1 MTTTRKNDLL
11 EEEYNRYPYESFPF
25 FQSHPV
31 YLHTLGKLFGLS
43 VTPVEN
49 ARILELG
56 CASGGN
62 LIPVAFQYPY
72 ASFLGIDLSK
82 KEIDEGNQHINA
94 LELKNIILRHQSI
107 LDFNASEGKFDYIIC
122 HGVYSWV
129 DNEVREKIFNLCK
142 ENLSPNG
149 IVYISYNTYPGWNMI
164 TSIRD
169 LMLWHTKLIDDPSTK
184 AQQAR
189 QIANFINNGL
199 QNNPSTYALFLKNEI
214 NLITKQTDSYLLHD
228 HLSTYNSPVYF
239 YQFMEKAHQNNL
251 SYLADADLALMYI
264 ENLPPV
270 FSNEL
275 KKIKDIIVAE
285 QYMDFIR
292 NQRFRSTLLCH
303 KEAAINRALQT
314 EDIENFYIQFSGKS
328 DNPNLNENEIGK
340 NKELVFRN
348 ATSTLKVQAPILQW
362 AMFILYQNK
371 HHLIHYNELIN
382 KISEKSDEKN
392 LDLIKQTVNNNLNL
406 IRAALSGLI
415 QISTYPSHYTTIV
428 SKQPIACPLVRY
440 QVSIKQR
447 FVTNRRHQAVVLS
460 TFGTTLIPY
469 LDGKHDLSFFE
480 NLLIQEIKSGKL
492 KMLDANKKP
501 IQKEEDL
508 KKLATVFCQKELEH
522 FAQQALL
529 ISSF

>member
-1 MTTTRKNDLL
+1 MTTERKNDLL
-11 EEEYNRYPYESFPF
+11 EKEYDRYPYESFPF

-31 YLHTLGKLFGLS
+31 HLHTLSKLFGLS

-49 ARILELG
+49 ARVLELG

-62 LIPVAFQYPY
+62 LIPIAFQYPQ
-72 ASFLGIDLSK
+72 ASFLGIDLSN
-82 KEIDEGNQHINA
+82 KEIEEGNNHIHA
-94 LELKNIILRHQSI
+94 LDLKNIILRHQSI
-107 LDFNASEGKFDYIIC
+107 LDFNKSEGAFDYIIC

-129 DNEVREKIFNLCK
+129 DDEVREKIFTICR
-142 ENLSPNG
+142 ENLTPNG
-149 IVYISYNTYPGWNMI
+149 IAYISYNTYPGWNMI
-164 TSIRD
+164 NSIRD
-169 LMLWHTKLIDDPSTK
+169 LMLWHTESIDDPTTK

-199 QNNPSTYALFLKNEI
+199 QNNPSAYALFLKNEI

-228 HLSTYNSPVYF
+228 HLSTYNAPVYF

-251 SYLADADLALMYI
+251 SYLADAELSLMYV

-285 QYMDFIR
+285 QYMDFIK

-303 KEAAINRALQT
+303 KNATINRALKT
-314 EDIENFYIQFSGKS
+314 EDIENFYIQFSGKCEKAK
-328 DNPNLNENEIGK
+328 LTENDIGK
-340 NKELVFRN
+340 NQELVFSN
-348 ATSTLKVQAPILQW
+348 AISTLKVQAPLLQW
-362 AMFILYQNK
+362 AMFILYQNRN
-371 HHLIHYNELIN
+371 HFIHYNELIN
-382 KISEKSDEKN
+382 EISKKSGEKR

-406 IRAALSGLI
+406 IRAVLSGLI
-415 QISTYPSHYTTIV
+415 RISTSPSHYTTIV
-428 SKQPIACPLVRY
+428 SNTPIACPFARY

-447 FVTNRRHQAVVLS
+447 FVTNRRHQAVLLS
-460 TFGTTLIPY
+460 SFGTTLLPY

-480 NLLIQEIKSGKL
+480 NLLMQEIKNGKL
-492 KMLDANKKP
+492 KILDVNKKP

-508 KKLATVFCQKELEH
+508 KKLATVFCQNELES

-529 ISSF
+529 I